1 MTALTPPDVLQC
13 QTDIPNGENSFTL
26 GGGHKMVRCTNAAA
40 FIVTEVEPGADGQCG
55 SMSVCDE
62 CKAVLIEQ
70 MGPSIDKLAI
80 VHIESPIA
88 FDTIELF
95 PGVKFRKDTTKPLG
109 NQWLFEHDG
118 QWLIAKLAY
127 SDDLTLDHVAKV
139 TRERDALAV
148 RAQDCTKLATA
159 IAEAGVECG
168 HVSPGHS
175 LSGPQLLM
183 ILGDMVTILKLGQEQ
198 FKDAERYRWMRDCPW
213 VGHMQAVG
221 ITALGDD
228 TKWLSGAD
236 ADRAIDAE
244 MTPAP
249 VTLSTPPLPFLN
261 RICHKPDCWYCEG
274 SGWQN
279 GAPCEGD
286 DHPF

>member
-13 QTDIPNGENSFTL
+13 QTDIPNGENAFTL

-109 NQWLFEHDG
+109 NQWLFEHDV

-139 TRERDALAV
+139 TQERDKLRADVERLTEEYDKAWRHDLNDKNNYQAL
-148 RAQDCTKLATA
+148 TA
-159 IAEAGVECG
+159 EVTRLSAE
-168 HVSPGHS
+168 VSAMLP
-175 LSGPQLLM
+175 
-183 ILGDMVTILKLGQEQ
+183 DV
-198 FKDAERYRWMRDCPW
+198 ARYRWMRDCPW

-228 TKWLSGAD
+228 TKWLSGSD

-249 VTLSTPPLPFLN
+249 APVTLSMPPLPFLN

-279 GAPCEGD
+279 GAPCECD